1 MIRNKNIKTGIIEVE
16 SAENLEQLREGILTV
31 FKEIDRE
38 LDWLNQNLGEVYEP
52 KFRRSIK

>member
-16 SAENLEQLREGILTV
+16 SAENLEQLKESVLVV

-38 LDWLNQNLGEVYEP
+38 LNYLNQNLGE
-52 KFRRSIK
+52 K